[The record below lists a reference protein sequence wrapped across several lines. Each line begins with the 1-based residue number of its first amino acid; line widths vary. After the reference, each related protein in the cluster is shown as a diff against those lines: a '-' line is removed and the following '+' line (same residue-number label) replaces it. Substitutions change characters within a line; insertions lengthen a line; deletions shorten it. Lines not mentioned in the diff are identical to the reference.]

1 MYLRYH
7 SLPAFAK
14 AFFIFALVFSF
25 VSFKKVTMNWSKTT
39 IFLCKGAK
47 GNFRSSSDM
56 ERMEDYSKKE
66 LALIVLYYKKSLNIK
81 YPKYFGFALVSLP

>member
-56 ERMEDYSKKE
+56 ERMEDYSKKRTCFDCF
-66 LALIVLYYKKSLNIK
+66 LL
-81 YPKYFGFALVSLP
+81 